1 MTKEKFISYIENP
14 FAISQA
20 DREELSDIIEQFPYF
35 QTARLLYT
43 KALHN
48 ENNYQFNEEL
58 KKTAACIGDR
68 RILYELIQ
76 KKDDRFFETE
86 TVVKSTPEPETEIQ
100 QNAIPESETT
110 HVFTE
115 QQDEPPVVFEAIDTS
130 DVAELKTEETEFK
143 QEEESENAFVFEAAD
158 DNNLNIEVDDDEK
171 EDEEVE
177 KTEEP
182 SPPSRP
188 LTPAEILSQRLR
200 EIENKLSG
208 QNDETISV
216 DSKIQTESNPEA
228 EPEKSDINPAP
239 EKITEPVL
247 KIVTSEIITEPE
259 ELSVQEKEEIKEEL
273 AETVNIRTEEPESP
287 QPVADEPKYQETV
300 NEEPKESPVET
311 VNLQTEE
318 PESPQPVAEEP
329 KYQETVIEEPKE
341 SPVETVNL
349 QTEEPQ
355 SPQPVA
361 KQPKYQETVNQ
372 DPKEIKISP
381 SAVVIE
387 PSANDK
393 HSFSEWLHLLQ
404 PDRPEKKTHDTKLKI
419 TESTENDPIENSES
433 TQSAN
438 SNISEKVVDQKQ
450 LINKFISEEPR
461 IDPSKAKFF
470 NPGNMA
476 KNSVMDQSEI
486 VSETL
491 AKIYLNQGNIGKAIQ
506 TYEKLILNY
515 PEKKLYFAALIQ
527 EIKKA
532 QQ

>member
-86 TVVKSTPEPETEIQ
+86 TVVKSPPEPETEIQ
-100 QNAIPESETT
+100 QNALAESETT
-110 HVFTE
+110 HVFKE
-115 QQDEPPVVFEAIDTS
+115 QQDEPPVVFEAIDTLAE
-130 DVAELKTEETEFK
+130 AELKTEETELK

-158 DNNLNIEVDDDEK
+158 DNNINIEVDDEE

-259 ELSVQEKEEIKEEL
+259 ELSVQEKEEIKAEL
-273 AETVNIRTEEPESP
+273 AETVNIR
-287 QPVADEPKYQETV
+287 
-300 NEEPKESPVET
+300 
-311 VNLQTEE
+311 TEE

-349 QTEEPQ
+349 QTEEPE

-361 KQPKYQETVNQ
+361 EEPKHQETIIE

>member
-158 DNNLNIEVDDDEK
+158 DNNLNIEVDDDEE

-228 EPEKSDINPAP
+228 EPEESYINPAP

-247 KIVTSEIITEPE
+247 NIVTSEIITEPE
-259 ELSVQEKEEIKEEL
+259 ELSVQEKEEIKAEL

-329 KYQETVIEEPKE
+329 KHQETIIE
-341 SPVETVNL
+341 
-349 QTEEPQ
+349 
-355 SPQPVA
+355 
-361 KQPKYQETVNQ
+361 

>member
-86 TVVKSTPEPETEIQ
+86 TVVKSPLEPETEIQ
-100 QNAIPESETT
+100 QNALPESETT

-182 SPPSRP
+182 SPPLRP

-208 QNDETISV
+208 PNDETITV
-216 DSKIQTESNPEA
+216 DSKIQTETNTEA

-273 AETVNIRTEEPESP
+273 AETVNIR
-287 QPVADEPKYQETV
+287 
-300 NEEPKESPVET
+300 
-311 VNLQTEE
+311 TEE

>member
-86 TVVKSTPEPETEIQ
+86 TVVKSPLEPETEIQ
-100 QNAIPESETT
+100 QNALPESETT

-158 DNNLNIEVDDDEK
+158 DNNINIEVDDEE

-259 ELSVQEKEEIKEEL
+259 ELSVQEKEEIKAEL
-273 AETVNIRTEEPESP
+273 AETVNIR
-287 QPVADEPKYQETV
+287 
-300 NEEPKESPVET
+300 
-311 VNLQTEE
+311 TEE

-349 QTEEPQ
+349 QTEEPE

-361 KQPKYQETVNQ
+361 EQPKYQETVNE

>member
-86 TVVKSTPEPETEIQ
+86 TVVKSPLEPETEIQ
-100 QNAIPESETT
+100 QNALPESETT

-158 DNNLNIEVDDDEK
+158 DNNLNIEVDDDEE

-216 DSKIQTESNPEA
+216 DSKIQTESNTEA

-273 AETVNIRTEEPESP
+273 AETVNIR
-287 QPVADEPKYQETV
+287 
-300 NEEPKESPVET
+300 
-311 VNLQTEE
+311 TEE

>member
-86 TVVKSTPEPETEIQ
+86 TVVKSPLEPETEIQ

-208 QNDETISV
+208 PNDETITV
-216 DSKIQTESNPEA
+216 DSKIQTETNTEA

-273 AETVNIRTEEPESP
+273 AETVNIR
-287 QPVADEPKYQETV
+287 
-300 NEEPKESPVET
+300 
-311 VNLQTEE
+311 TEE

>member
-86 TVVKSTPEPETEIQ
+86 TVVKSPPEPETEIQ
-100 QNAIPESETT
+100 QNALAESETT

-182 SPPSRP
+182 SPPLRP

-216 DSKIQTESNPEA
+216 DSKIQTETNTEA
-228 EPEKSDINPAP
+228 EPEKSDINPAS

-247 KIVTSEIITEPE
+247 KIITSEIITEPE
-259 ELSVQEKEEIKEEL
+259 ELSVHEKEELKEEL
-273 AETVNIRTEEPESP
+273 AETVNIRT
-287 QPVADEPKYQETV
+287 D
-300 NEEPKESPVET
+300 
-311 VNLQTEE
+311 E

-341 SPVETVNL
+341 SPVETVNI
-349 QTEEPQ
+349 QTEEPE
-355 SPQPVA
+355 SPQPA
-361 KQPKYQETVNQ
+361 AEEPKYQETVNE

-419 TESTENDPIENSES
+419 TESTENDPIENTES
-433 TQSAN
+433 NQSAN

>member
-100 QNAIPESETT
+100 QNALPESETT

-182 SPPSRP
+182 SPPLRP

-208 QNDETISV
+208 PNDETITV
-216 DSKIQTESNPEA
+216 DSKIQTETNTEA

-247 KIVTSEIITEPE
+247 NIVTSEIITEPE

-287 QPVADEPKYQETV
+287 QPVAEEPKYQETV
-300 NEEPKESPVET
+300 IEEPKESPVET

-329 KYQETVIEEPKE
+329 K
-341 SPVETVNL
+341 
-349 QTEEPQ
+349 
-355 SPQPVA
+355 
-361 KQPKYQETVNQ
+361 
-372 DPKEIKISP
+372 
-381 SAVVIE
+381 
-387 PSANDK
+387 
-393 HSFSEWLHLLQ
+393 
-404 PDRPEKKTHDTKLKI
+404 
-419 TESTENDPIENSES
+419 
-433 TQSAN
+433 
-438 SNISEKVVDQKQ
+438 
-450 LINKFISEEPR
+450 
-461 IDPSKAKFF
+461 
-470 NPGNMA
+470 
-476 KNSVMDQSEI
+476 
-486 VSETL
+486 
-491 AKIYLNQGNIGKAIQ
+491 
-506 TYEKLILNY
+506 
-515 PEKKLYFAALIQ
+515 
-527 EIKKA
+527 
-532 QQ
+532 

>member
-86 TVVKSTPEPETEIQ
+86 TVVKSPPEPETEIQ
-100 QNAIPESETT
+100 QNALPESETT

-318 PESPQPVAEEP
+318 PESPQPVAE
-329 KYQETVIEEPKE
+329 
-341 SPVETVNL
+341 
-349 QTEEPQ
+349 
-355 SPQPVA
+355 
-361 KQPKYQETVNQ
+361 QPKYQETVNE

>member
-86 TVVKSTPEPETEIQ
+86 TVVKSPLEPETEIQ
-100 QNAIPESETT
+100 QNALPESETT

-143 QEEESENAFVFEAAD
+143 QEEESENAFVFEAAE
-158 DNNLNIEVDDDEK
+158 DNNINIEVDEEV

-177 KTEEP
+177 KIEEP
-182 SPPSRP
+182 SPPLRP

-216 DSKIQTESNPEA
+216 DSKIQTETNTEA
-228 EPEKSDINPAP
+228 EPEKSDINPAS

-247 KIVTSEIITEPE
+247 KIITSEIITEPE
-259 ELSVQEKEEIKEEL
+259 ELSVHEKEELKEEL
-273 AETVNIRTEEPESP
+273 AETVNIRT
-287 QPVADEPKYQETV
+287 D
-300 NEEPKESPVET
+300 
-311 VNLQTEE
+311 E

-341 SPVETVNL
+341 SPVETVNI
-349 QTEEPQ
+349 QTEEPE
-355 SPQPVA
+355 SPQPA
-361 KQPKYQETVNQ
+361 AEEPKYQETVNE

-419 TESTENDPIENSES
+419 TESTENDPIENTES
-433 TQSAN
+433 NQSAN

>member
-158 DNNLNIEVDDDEK
+158 DNNLNIEVDDDEE

-259 ELSVQEKEEIKEEL
+259 ELSVQEKEEIKAEL
-273 AETVNIRTEEPESP
+273 AETVNIR
-287 QPVADEPKYQETV
+287 
-300 NEEPKESPVET
+300 
-311 VNLQTEE
+311 TEE

-349 QTEEPQ
+349 QTEEPE

-361 KQPKYQETVNQ
+361 EEPKHQETIIE

>member
-86 TVVKSTPEPETEIQ
+86 TVVKSPPEPETEIQ
-100 QNAIPESETT
+100 QNALAESETT

-130 DVAELKTEETEFK
+130 VEAELKTEETELK
-143 QEEESENAFVFEAAD
+143 QEEESENAFVFEAAE
-158 DNNLNIEVDDDEK
+158 DNNINIEVDEEV

-177 KTEEP
+177 KIEEP
-182 SPPSRP
+182 SPPLRP

-216 DSKIQTESNPEA
+216 DSKIQTETNTEA
-228 EPEKSDINPAP
+228 EPEKSDINPAS

-247 KIVTSEIITEPE
+247 KIITSEIITEPE
-259 ELSVQEKEEIKEEL
+259 ELSVHEKEELKEEL
-273 AETVNIRTEEPESP
+273 AETVNIRT
-287 QPVADEPKYQETV
+287 D
-300 NEEPKESPVET
+300 
-311 VNLQTEE
+311 E

-329 KYQETVIEEPKE
+329 KYQETVNE
-341 SPVETVNL
+341 
-349 QTEEPQ
+349 
-355 SPQPVA
+355 
-361 KQPKYQETVNQ
+361 

-419 TESTENDPIENSES
+419 TESTENDPIENTES
-433 TQSAN
+433 NQSAN

>member
-228 EPEKSDINPAP
+228 EPEKSYINPAP

-259 ELSVQEKEEIKEEL
+259 ELSVQEKEEIKAEL

-287 QPVADEPKYQETV
+287 QPVA
-300 NEEPKESPVET
+300 EEPKH
-311 VNLQTEE
+311 
-318 PESPQPVAEEP
+318 
-329 KYQETVIEEPKE
+329 QETIIE
-341 SPVETVNL
+341 
-349 QTEEPQ
+349 
-355 SPQPVA
+355 
-361 KQPKYQETVNQ
+361 

>member
-86 TVVKSTPEPETEIQ
+86 TVVKSPPEPETEIQ
-100 QNAIPESETT
+100 QNALPESETT

-158 DNNLNIEVDDDEK
+158 DNNLNIEVDDDEE

-208 QNDETISV
+208 PNDETITV
-216 DSKIQTESNPEA
+216 DSKIQTETNTEA

-329 KYQETVIEEPKE
+329 KHQETIIE
-341 SPVETVNL
+341 
-349 QTEEPQ
+349 
-355 SPQPVA
+355 
-361 KQPKYQETVNQ
+361 

>member
-86 TVVKSTPEPETEIQ
+86 TVVKSPPEPETEIQ
-100 QNAIPESETT
+100 QNALAESETT
-110 HVFTE
+110 HVFKE
-115 QQDEPPVVFEAIDTS
+115 QQDEPPVVFEAIDTLAE
-130 DVAELKTEETEFK
+130 AELKTEETELK

-158 DNNLNIEVDDDEK
+158 DNNINIEVDDEE

-287 QPVADEPKYQETV
+287 QPVA
-300 NEEPKESPVET
+300 
-311 VNLQTEE
+311 
-318 PESPQPVAEEP
+318 EEP

-419 TESTENDPIENSES
+419 TESAENDPIENSES

>member
-86 TVVKSTPEPETEIQ
+86 TVVKSPPEPETEIQ
-100 QNAIPESETT
+100 QNALAESETT
-110 HVFTE
+110 HVFKE
-115 QQDEPPVVFEAIDTS
+115 QQDEPPVVFEAIDTLAE
-130 DVAELKTEETEFK
+130 AELKTEETELK

-158 DNNLNIEVDDDEK
+158 DNNINIEVDDEE

-259 ELSVQEKEEIKEEL
+259 ELSVQEKEEIKAEL
-273 AETVNIRTEEPESP
+273 AETVNIR
-287 QPVADEPKYQETV
+287 
-300 NEEPKESPVET
+300 
-311 VNLQTEE
+311 TEE

>member
-158 DNNLNIEVDDDEK
+158 DNNINIEVDDEE

-259 ELSVQEKEEIKEEL
+259 ELSVQEKEEIKAEL

-287 QPVADEPKYQETV
+287 QPVA
-300 NEEPKESPVET
+300 EEPKH
-311 VNLQTEE
+311 
-318 PESPQPVAEEP
+318 
-329 KYQETVIEEPKE
+329 QETIIE
-341 SPVETVNL
+341 
-349 QTEEPQ
+349 
-355 SPQPVA
+355 
-361 KQPKYQETVNQ
+361 